1 MEGLQNHDTECAKE
15 LSGELSQIRKM
26 IKIISS
32 ARLSLEQIKLRLET
46 VTDLGDVAWG
56 ATPSDVRR
64 KWNTKRISS
73 MILEADQLFNQIS
86 DLLGSVRD
94 KSEQSSV
101 KEMTGFGSL
110 NEDSAI
116 IIA

>member
-73 MILEADQLFNQIS
+73 MILEADQLFKYEKSHRYSMLSNFCDFFLIS
-86 DLLGSVRD
+86 FFILDIVG
-94 KSEQSSV
+94 
-101 KEMTGFGSL
+101 
-110 NEDSAI
+110 
-116 IIA
+116 